1 MEFFEVLDKRRM
13 LPLYTVNDLEE
24 CLNVGRCL
32 VDGGLPIIE
41 VAFRSEKAAEGIK
54 ALASIEG
61 LVVGAGTVKSKIQA
75 KQAIENGAAFLVT
88 PGLSTDIVE
97 YANSQNIPV
106 VAGAVTPTEIMQA
119 NQLGLTC
126 LKFFPADI
134 YGGISALKALH
145 GPFFESTFVPTGGVT
160 LDNYKDYLALDYVRA
175 VGGSFILPKS
185 LINSKDWNGL
195 TNFIHNL

>member
-13 LPLYTVNDLEE
+13 LPLYTLNDLEE

-41 VAFRSEKAAEGIK
+41 VAFRSENAADGIK

-61 LVVGAGTVKSKIQA
+61 LVVGAGTVKSIIQA

-88 PGLSTDIVE
+88 PGLSMDIVE

-134 YGGISALKALH
+134 YGGICALKALH

-185 LINSKDWNGL
+185 LINSKDWDGL
-195 TNFIHNL
+195 TKFIHNL

>member
-13 LPLYTVNDLEE
+13 LPLYTLNDLEE

-41 VAFRSEKAAEGIK
+41 VAFRSENAADGIK

-61 LVVGAGTVKSKIQA
+61 LVVGAGTVKSIIQA

-88 PGLSTDIVE
+88 PGLSMDIVE

-185 LINSKDWNGL
+185 LINSKDWDGL
-195 TNFIHNL
+195 TKFIHNL

>member
-1 MEFFEVLDKRRM
+1 MECFEVLDKRRL
-13 LPLYTVNDLEE
+13 LPLYTVNDIEE
-24 CLNVGRCL
+24 CLNVGKCL

-41 VAFRSEKAAEGIK
+41 VAFRSEKAAEGMK

-61 LVVGAGTVKSKIQA
+61 LLVGAGTVKSVEQA
-75 KQAIENGAAFLVT
+75 KLAIENGAAFLVT
-88 PGLSTDIVE
+88 PGLSVDVVE
-97 YANSQNIPV
+97 YAKCQNIPV
-106 VAGAVTPTEIMQA
+106 VAGAATPTEIMQA

-160 LDNYKDYLALDYVRA
+160 LDNYKDYLDLDYVRA
-175 VGGSFILPKS
+175 VGGSFILPKTF
-185 LINSKDWNGL
+185 INTKDWDGL
-195 TNFIHNL
+195 TKFIHNL

>member
-1 MEFFEVLDKRRM
+1 MGFFEVLDKRRM

-41 VAFRSEKAAEGIK
+41 VAFRSKKAAEGIK

-61 LVVGAGTVKSKIQA
+61 LVVGAGTVKSIIQA

-88 PGLSTDIVE
+88 PGLSMDIVE

-185 LINSKDWNGL
+185 LINVKDWDGL
-195 TNFIHNL
+195 THFIDNL

>member
-13 LPLYTVNDLEE
+13 LPLFTVNDLEE

>member
-41 VAFRSEKAAEGIK
+41 VAFRSENAADGIK

-88 PGLSTDIVE
+88 PGLSIDIVE

-175 VGGSFILPKS
+175 VGGSFILHKS
-185 LINSKDWNGL
+185 LINSKDWDGL

>member
-1 MEFFEVLDKRRM
+1 MGFFEVLDMRRM

-41 VAFRSEKAAEGIK
+41 VAFRSKKAAEGIK

-61 LVVGAGTVKSKIQA
+61 LVVGAGTVKSIIQA

-88 PGLSTDIVE
+88 PGLSMDIVE

-185 LINSKDWNGL
+185 LINVKDWDGL
-195 TNFIHNL
+195 THFIDNL

>member
-88 PGLSTDIVE
+88 PGLSIDIVE

-145 GPFFESTFVPTGGVT
+145 GPFFESTFVPTGGVI

>member
-1 MEFFEVLDKRRM
+1 MECFEVLDKRRL
-13 LPLYTVNDLEE
+13 LPLYTVNNIEE

-41 VAFRSEKAAEGIK
+41 VAFRSENAAEGIK
-54 ALASIEG
+54 TLASIEG
-61 LVVGAGTVKSKIQA
+61 LFVGAGTVKSIKQA
-75 KQAIENGAAFLVT
+75 KQAIENGAVFLVT
-88 PGLSTDIVE
+88 PGLSVDVVE
-97 YANSQNIPV
+97 YAKSQNIPV
-106 VAGAVTPTEIMQA
+106 IAGAVTPTEIMQA

-145 GPFFESTFVPTGGVT
+145 GPFFESSFVPTGGVT

-175 VGGSFILPKS
+175 VGGSFILSKTF
-185 LINSKDWNGL
+185 INLKDWDGL
-195 TNFIHNL
+195 TNFIYNL

>member
-1 MEFFEVLDKRRM
+1 MGFFEVLDKRRM

-41 VAFRSEKAAEGIK
+41 VAFRSKKAAEGIK

-61 LVVGAGTVKSKIQA
+61 LVVGAGTVKSIIQA
-75 KQAIENGAAFLVT
+75 KQAIENGAVFLVT
-88 PGLSTDIVE
+88 PGLSMDIVE

-185 LINSKDWNGL
+185 LINSKDWDGL
-195 TNFIHNL
+195 TKFIHNL

>member
-13 LPLYTVNDLEE
+13 LPLYTLNDLEE

-41 VAFRSEKAAEGIK
+41 VAFRSENAADGIK

-61 LVVGAGTVKSKIQA
+61 LVVGAGTVKSIIQA

-88 PGLSTDIVE
+88 PGLSMDIVE

-185 LINSKDWNGL
+185 LINSNDWDGL
-195 TNFIHNL
+195 TKFIHNL